1 MTSNK
6 KYKLILF
13 DLDGTLMN
21 TSIGII
27 NSVDY
32 TIDKLKLAPLTDEV
46 KKTFI
51 GPPIYNSLKKTYNM
65 TDDEAKNATE
75 IFRDIYKNKFLF
87 DAVIYDGI
95 EELLQILQQDY
106 KLAVASYKR
115 DDYCKMLLEHFG
127 LSKYFHFI
135 MGADAENK
143 LKKAD
148 IVKAC
153 MDNFNIN
160 NSKEAVLIGDT
171 EHDALGA
178 ETLGID
184 FIGVTYGFGFKN
196 QEDICKY
203 KNIGMASNSTNILKN
218 LTNI

>member
-1 MTSNK
+1 MNSSKN
-6 KYKLILF
+6 YSLILF

-32 TIDKLKLAPLTDEV
+32 TIDKLKLTPLADEV

-65 TDDEAKNATE
+65 TDDEAQNATE
-75 IFRDIYKNKFLF
+75 IFRDVYKNKFLF

-95 EELLQILQQDY
+95 TELLQTLQKDY

-143 LKKAD
+143 LKKSD
-148 IVKAC
+148 IVQAC
-153 MDNFNIN
+153 MDNFNIT
-160 NSKEAVLIGDT
+160 SPKEAVLIGDT

-178 ETLGID
+178 EALNMD

-196 QEDICKY
+196 LDDMNKY
-203 KNIGMASNSTNILKN
+203 KNIGMAQDAKDILKF
-218 LTNI
+218 L